1 MPRGSPR
8 GRRSNRCEP
17 YLDYRWSMEDLG
29 RIVVQWAHV
38 LSGVLW
44 IGGGFYTNL
53 VQLPALAAMP
63 MPARGP
69 ALAAIAPRQVRYIMR
84 VAEVTIATGI
94 LQILVNPHNRELLAL
109 SSRWAVA
116 IVAGALM
123 ALVVYGILRGAAKP
137 AIERL
142 LAVAPTAAG
151 GDAAAAAEVGRLRER
166 IQRLG
171 YAQLT
176 LGALILVAMVTAR
189 FS

>member
-1 MPRGSPR
+1 M
-8 GRRSNRCEP
+8 
-17 YLDYRWSMEDLG
+17 DDLG
-29 RIVVQWAHV
+29 RIIVQWAHV

-44 IGGGFYTNL
+44 IGGGFYTLL

-69 ALAAIAPRQVRYIMR
+69 ALAAIAPRQVRYLMR

-94 LQILVNPHNRELLAL
+94 LQIFVNPHNRELLAL

-116 IVAGALM
+116 IIAGAVM
-123 ALVVYGILRGAAKP
+123 ALVAYGILRGAATP

-142 LAVAPTAAG
+142 LAIAPTAGG
-151 GDAAAAAEVGRLRER
+151 GDAAAAAEVGRVGKR
-166 IQRLG
+166 IQQLG

>member
-1 MPRGSPR
+1 MPRLSGVV
-8 GRRSNRCEP
+8 
-17 YLDYRWSMEDLG
+17 EDLG
-29 RIVVQWAHV
+29 RIIVQWAHV

-44 IGGGFYTNL
+44 VGGGFYTIL
-53 VQLPALAAMP
+53 VQLPALAEMP

-69 ALAAIAPRQVRYIMR
+69 ALAAIAPRQVRYVLR

-94 LQILVNPHNRELLAL
+94 LQLFVNPHNRELLVF
-109 SSRWAVA
+109 STRWSIA

-123 ALVVYGILRGAAKP
+123 AFIAYGLLRGP
-137 AIERL
+137 LRLAIERL
-142 LAVAPTAAG
+142 LSTAPIAAG
-151 GDAAAAAEVGRLRER
+151 GDAAAGKQVVVLRER

-171 YAQLT
+171 YAQMT

>member
-1 MPRGSPR
+1 M
-8 GRRSNRCEP
+8 
-17 YLDYRWSMEDLG
+17 DDLG
-29 RIVVQWAHV
+29 RIIVQWAHV

-44 IGGGFYTNL
+44 VGGGFYTLL

-69 ALAAIAPRQVRYIMR
+69 ALAAIAPRQVRYLMR

-94 LQILVNPHNRELLAL
+94 LQIFVNPHNRELLAL

-116 IVAGALM
+116 IIAGAVM
-123 ALVVYGILRGAAKP
+123 ALIAYGILRGAATP

-142 LAVAPTAAG
+142 LAIAPTAGG
-151 GDAAAAAEVGRLRER
+151 GDAAAEVGRIGKR

-171 YAQLT
+171 YAELT
-176 LGALILVAMVTAR
+176 LGAPILVAMVTAR

>member
-1 MPRGSPR
+1 
-8 GRRSNRCEP
+8 
-17 YLDYRWSMEDLG
+17 MEDLG

-44 IGGGFYTNL
+44 VGGGFYTIL

-69 ALAAIAPRQVRYIMR
+69 ALAALGPRQVWYILR
-84 VAEVTIATGI
+84 VAEITIATGI
-94 LQILVNPHNRELLAL
+94 LQIFVNPHNRELTAL
-109 SSRWAVA
+109 SSRWALA
-116 IVAGALM
+116 IAAGAIM
-123 ALVVYGILRGAAKP
+123 AFVAYGIFRGALKP

-142 LAVAPTAAG
+142 LAVAPAAAG
-151 GDAAAAAEVGRLRER
+151 GDAAAAAQVGVIRQR

-171 YAQLT
+171 YVQLALGT
-176 LGALILVAMVTAR
+176 LILGAMVLAR

>member
-1 MPRGSPR
+1 MTRLSG
-8 GRRSNRCEP
+8 
-17 YLDYRWSMEDLG
+17 LVEDLG
-29 RIVVQWAHV
+29 RIVAQWAHV

-44 IGGGFYTNL
+44 IGGGFYTIL

-69 ALAAIAPRQVRYIMR
+69 ALAAIGPRQMRYILR

-94 LQILVNPHNRELLAL
+94 LQIFVNPHNRELETL
-109 SSRWAVA
+109 SSRWAFA
-116 IVAGALM
+116 IAAGALL
-123 ALVVYGILRGAAKP
+123 ALIAYGLLRGALKP

-142 LAVAPTAAG
+142 LAVAPTAAA
-151 GDAAAAAEVGRLRER
+151 GDAAAATQVGAIRQR

-176 LGALILVAMVTAR
+176 LGTLILGAMVLAR

>member
-1 MPRGSPR
+1 MTRLSG
-8 GRRSNRCEP
+8 
-17 YLDYRWSMEDLG
+17 LVEDLG

-44 IGGGFYTNL
+44 VGGGFYTIL

-69 ALAAIAPRQVRYIMR
+69 ALAALGPRQVRYVMR

-94 LQILVNPHNRELLAL
+94 LQIFVNPHRLLSDL
-109 SSRWAVA
+109 GTRWSVA
-116 IVAGALM
+116 IVLSALM
-123 ALVVYGILRGAAKP
+123 ALIAYGILRGALTP

-142 LAVAPTAAG
+142 LVIAPAAAG
-151 GDAAAAAEVGRLRER
+151 GDAAAATQVGVIRER
-166 IQRLG
+166 IRHLG
-171 YAQLT
+171 YSQMA
-176 LGALILVAMVTAR
+176 LGTLILGAMVTAR

>member
-1 MPRGSPR
+1 V
-8 GRRSNRCEP
+8 
-17 YLDYRWSMEDLG
+17 EDLG
-29 RIVVQWAHV
+29 RIVEQWAHV

-44 IGGGFYTNL
+44 VGGGFYTTL

-63 MPARGP
+63 MPARGQ
-69 ALAAIAPRQVRYIMR
+69 AIAAIAPRQMRYIIR

-94 LQILVNPHNRELLAL
+94 LQLFVNPHNRELLTFAT
-109 SSRWAVA
+109 RWSIE

-123 ALVVYGILRGAAKP
+123 AVIGFGLLRGPLNSAVD
-137 AIERL
+137 RL
-142 LAVAPTAAG
+142 LATAPIAATGDETAGTQVVA
-151 GDAAAAAEVGRLRER
+151 LRQR

-176 LGALILVAMVTAR
+176 LGALVLAAMVTAR

>member
-1 MPRGSPR
+1 M
-8 GRRSNRCEP
+8 
-17 YLDYRWSMEDLG
+17 
-29 RIVVQWAHV
+29 QWAHV

-44 IGGGFYTNL
+44 IGGGFYTIL

-63 MPARGP
+63 MPSRGP
-69 ALAAIAPRQVRYIMR
+69 ALAALGPRQVRYILR

-94 LQILVNPHNRELLAL
+94 LQIFVNPHNRELASL
-109 SSRWAVA
+109 STRWALA
-116 IVAGALM
+116 IAAGAIM
-123 ALVVYGILRGAAKP
+123 AFVAYGLIRGAVKP

-142 LAVAPTAAG
+142 LAAAPAAAG
-151 GDAAAAAEVGRLRER
+151 GDAAAAAQVGVLRQR

-176 LGALILVAMVTAR
+176 LGTLILGAMVLAR

>member
-1 MPRGSPR
+1 MTRLSG
-8 GRRSNRCEP
+8 
-17 YLDYRWSMEDLG
+17 LVEDLG

-44 IGGGFYTNL
+44 VGGGFYTIL

-69 ALAAIAPRQVRYIMR
+69 ALAALGPRQVRYVMR

-94 LQILVNPHNRELLAL
+94 LQIFVNPHRLLSDL
-109 SSRWAVA
+109 GTRWSVA
-116 IVAGALM
+116 IVLSALM
-123 ALVVYGILRGAAKP
+123 ALIAYGILRGALPP

-142 LAVAPTAAG
+142 LAIAPAAAG
-151 GDAAAAAEVGRLRER
+151 GDAAAATQVGVIRER
-166 IQRLG
+166 IRRLG
-171 YAQLT
+171 YSQMA
-176 LGALILVAMVTAR
+176 LGTLILGAMVTAR

>member
-1 MPRGSPR
+1 
-8 GRRSNRCEP
+8 
-17 YLDYRWSMEDLG
+17 MEDLG
-29 RIVVQWAHV
+29 RITVQWAHV

-44 IGGGFYTNL
+44 IGGGFYTIL

-69 ALAAIAPRQVRYIMR
+69 ALAALGPRQVRYVMR

-94 LQILVNPHNRELLAL
+94 LQLFVSPHNGELTAL
-109 SSRWAVA
+109 SSRWAIA

-123 ALVVYGILRGAAKP
+123 AFIAYGILRGALKP

-142 LAVAPTAAG
+142 LAIAPAAAG
-151 GDAAAAAEVGRLRER
+151 GDAAAAALVGVMRER
-166 IQRLG
+166 IRLLG
-171 YAQLT
+171 YTQMA
-176 LGALILVAMVTAR
+176 LGALILGAMVTAR

>member
-1 MPRGSPR
+1 
-8 GRRSNRCEP
+8 
-17 YLDYRWSMEDLG
+17 MEELG

-44 IGGGFYTNL
+44 IGGGFYTIL
-53 VQLPALAAMP
+53 VQLPALAEMP

-69 ALAAIAPRQVRYIMR
+69 ALAAIAPRQVRYVLR

-94 LQILVNPHNRELLAL
+94 LQLFVNPHNRELLTFTT
-109 SSRWAVA
+109 RWSIA

-123 ALVVYGILRGAAKP
+123 AFVAYGLLRGPLKA

-142 LAVAPTAAG
+142 LATAPVAAG
-151 GDAAAAAEVGRLRER
+151 GDEAAGRQVVALRQR
-166 IQRLG
+166 IQRIG
-171 YAQLT
+171 YGQMA
-176 LGALILVAMVTAR
+176 LGALILLAMVTAR